1 MDDLNRQ
8 ACVAALWILHGGSLA
23 ELLRAHDQG
32 DHAAHLDSAIAE
44 VSRIIGKEFGTE
56 VWTEAMSWAF
66 DQTWCGDASQAAP
79 AVRN

>member
-23 ELLRAHDQG
+23 ELLRAHGEG
-32 DHAAHLDSAIAE
+32 DHAMHLDAAIAE
-44 VSRIIGKEFGTE
+44 VSRIVGKEFGTE

-66 DQTWCGDASQAAP
+66 DQTWAADTSPPPP
-79 AVRN
+79 AIRN

>member
-1 MDDLNRQ
+1 MEDLNRQ

-23 ELLRAHDQG
+23 DLLRAHGEG
-32 DHAAHLDSAIAE
+32 DHATHLDAAIAE

-66 DQTWCGDASQAAP
+66 DQTWSGDASPSPP
-79 AVRN
+79 AIRN